1 MDLSETH
8 DAVGNTQEYR
18 LSFTGSGGDYFRIWI
33 VNLLLSICT
42 LGIYSAW
49 AKVRR
54 LQYFHRNTLLA
65 GSGFDYH
72 GNPVGILKGRLLVF
86 GIFVIYQVA
95 GFSGSLGLVYAV
107 LGLVFLISPWM
118 IRQALRFRA
127 WNTSYRGLRFHFA
140 GTLGEAF
147 RAYVGR
153 GLATAITLGLAAPWA
168 MQGQARYK
176 MNNLFFGQS
185 NFEMTAT
192 VGDYYKVFLK
202 ILGLMLLALAIS
214 FGAIFLSYLP
224 MAGFAPGVTPDGV
237 AIGIIGVVAFYFVV
251 FFLIGPYAWSRLLNL
266 VWNNSTLGR
275 IRFVSTVRARGLLW
289 ISLTNLLGLILT
301 LGFYWPWAVVRL
313 ARYRAEHTALLA
325 DGGLDDF
332 LAHAEQDVGATG
344 EEAADWLDLDL
355 GL

>member
-1 MDLSETH
+1 MDLSETR
-8 DAVGNTQEYR
+8 DAVGHTQEHR
-18 LSFTGSGGDYFRIWI
+18 LSFSGSGGDYFKIWI
-33 VNLLLSICT
+33 VNLLLSLCT

-72 GNPVGILKGRLLVF
+72 GNPISILKGRLLVF
-86 GIFVIYQVA
+86 GVFVAYQVA

-107 LGLVFLISPWM
+107 LGLVFLFSPWM

-140 GTLGEAF
+140 GTLGNAF
-147 RAYVGR
+147 RVYLGR
-153 GLATAITLGLAAPWA
+153 GLVTMITLGLAAPWA

-176 MNNLFFGQS
+176 LDNLFFGQS
-185 NFEMTAT
+185 KFAMAAT
-192 VGDYYKVFLK
+192 VGAFYKLFLK
-202 ILGLMLLALAIS
+202 LFGILLLT
-214 FGAIFLSYLP
+214 GAVSAA
-224 MAGFAPGVTPDGV
+224 AGWGIASLVPT
-237 AIGIIGVVAFYFVV
+237 AQSASIGIFAGIMVFYAVAL
-251 FFLIGPYAWSRLLNL
+251 FLIGPYFWARLLNL
-266 VWNNSTLGR
+266 TWNTTSLGDG

-289 ISLTNLLGLILT
+289 IGLTNLLGILLT
-301 LGFYWPWAVVRL
+301 LGFFWPWAVVRL
-313 ARYRAEHTALLA
+313 ARYRAEHTALVSNS
-325 DGGLDDF
+325 GLDDF

-344 EEAADWLDLDL
+344 EEAADWLDIDL